1 MKYIKYL
8 ILIIIL
14 FLLQWNTYAALTV
27 SSSFS
32 NWLDS
37 LHTLLTT
44 LYLIIRPFLI
54 IWWKF
59 LSNTF
64 VYGSA
69 FGIDNV
75 LWQLWQL
82 VRTFTNYIIWFVFL
96 FSIFVYFFKWDSK
109 YSWKKLLPKIIIA
122 WVVVNMSWFL
132 LAVLLDFS
140 TILLVA
146 AWGIWH
152 QFTNISQKTNSN
164 IKKDVIRL
172 PLTFNTDKWMDKLLY
187 VKIKGTD
194 NLCQNKFKEDVDE
207 CYFYQCIYWD
217 WGKILNAPCLSI
229 MNWNFV
235 ILKNDGTKNNTLTD
249 KLIENWITIKDI
261 DYSSVWQL
269 FSLFRYMNTSF
280 LTDNTN
286 SLSQVA
292 VLTILKL
299 ILLVVLIIPF
309 ILLAIILV
317 IRVLILWVVIPM
329 SPIIL
334 WAYILWI
341 WDSQVKWKL
350 KDIISLIFQPVYVVF
365 MLSIWFIFIQA
376 VHTMIPSP
384 DKTDKKTILEQLQ
397 FTPEWENGIS
407 LWWLAQIQVKYNKD
421 NWKTTNNVDPK
432 NILSYFSWIIAN
444 LFSAIVMWILV
455 FIALKSNKWTKQ
467 ISSTVE
473 TYAWKAV
480 TTTPIIAGQSI
491 DSMKKVT
498 KWLQNIP
505 NWMKQGQ
512 QSELTN
518 KFEEIFK
525 WEKDDSSDSSS
536 S

>member
-8 ILIIIL
+8 IIIIIL
-14 FLLQWNTYAALTV
+14 FIFQTNVYADTTV
-27 SSSFS
+27 DSSFS
-32 NWLDS
+32 SWLDS
-37 LHTLLTT
+37 LHSLLTI

-75 LWQLWQL
+75 LWKLWQL

-122 WVVVNMSWFL
+122 WVVVNISWFL

-146 AWGIWH
+146 AWDIWS
-152 QFTNISQKTNSN
+152 QFTNIIQKVNPN
-164 IKKDVIRL
+164 VKKDVIQL
-172 PLTFNTDKWMDKLLY
+172 PLTFNVDATGNNFLSVKVGSDK
-187 VKIKGTD
+187 I
-194 NLCQNKFKEDVDE
+194 
-207 CYFYQCIYWD
+207 YQCIYWN
-217 WGKILNAPCLSI
+217 WWEVSNAPCLSI
-229 MNWNFV
+229 LDWNFA
-235 ILKNDGTKNNTLTD
+235 ILKKDKTKDNNFTN
-249 KLIENWITIKDI
+249 KLIKTWITTKDI
-261 DYSSVWQL
+261 DYNSVWQL

-299 ILLVVLIIPF
+299 ILLIVLIIPF
-309 ILLAIILV
+309 ILLSVILV
-317 IRVLILWVVIPM
+317 IRVLVLWVVIPM

-341 WDSQVKWKL
+341 WDSQIKWKL

-376 VHTMIPSP
+376 VHNMIPSP
-384 DKTDKKTILEQLQ
+384 EKTDKKTILEQLQ
-397 FTPEWENGIS
+397 FKEQWKKWIS
-407 LWWLAQIQVKYNKD
+407 LWWLAQIQVKSDKN
-421 NWKTTNNVDPK
+421 NWKTTNDVDPK

-444 LFSAIVMWILV
+444 LLSAIVMWMLV
-455 FIALKSNKWTKQ
+455 FTALKSNKWTKQ

-473 TYAWKAV
+473 TYAQKAV

-491 DSMKKVT
+491 DST
-498 KWLQNIP
+498 KAIFRWIQDIP
-505 NWMKQGQ
+505 TWMKQHQ
-512 QSELTN
+512 QGELT
-518 KFEEIFK
+518 KKIKKIVK
-525 WEKDDSSDSSS
+525 WEDDSSNKSSDKS
-536 S
+536 NS

>member
-1 MKYIKYL
+1 MKKFKYIL
-8 ILIIIL
+8 SIVIIL
-14 FLLQWNTYAALTV
+14 FSLFGITYWTDITV
-27 SSSFS
+27 NSSFS

-37 LHTLLTT
+37 LHNLLTT

-54 IWWKF
+54 IGWKF

-75 LWQLWQL
+75 LWKLWQL

-96 FSIFVYFFKWDSK
+96 FSIFVYFFKWESK
-109 YSWKKLLPKIIIA
+109 YSWKKLLPKIAIA
-122 WVVVNMSWFL
+122 AVVVNMSWFL

-146 AWGIWH
+146 AWGIGH
-152 QFTNISQKTNSN
+152 QFTNIAQKTDSN
-164 IKKDVIRL
+164 IKKDVIQL
-172 PLTFNTDKWMDKLLY
+172 PLTFNVDADPKKMIS
-187 VKIKGTD
+187 VKIK
-194 NLCQNKFKEDVDE
+194 NKD
-207 CYFYQCIYWD
+207 YYQCIYWS
-217 WGKILNAPCLSI
+217 WWKVWNAPCLS
-229 MNWNFV
+229 NLWWNFV
-235 ILKNDGTKNNTLTD
+235 ILNKNKKED
-249 KLIENWITIKDI
+249 KSLKKALMNSWITTKDI

-309 ILLAIILV
+309 VLLAVILV
-317 IRVLILWVVIPM
+317 IRVLVLWVVIPM

-341 WDSQVKWKL
+341 GDSQIKWKL

-365 MLSIWFIFIQA
+365 MLSIGFIFIQA
-376 VHTMIPSP
+376 VNTMIPSP
-384 DKTDKKTILEQLQ
+384 QKSDKKTILQQLK
-397 FTPEWENGIS
+397 FTPEWKNGIS
-407 LWWLAQIQVKYNKD
+407 LWWLAQIQVQYKKD
-421 NWKTTNNVDPK
+421 NWKTTNAVDPK
-432 NILSYFSWIIAN
+432 NILAYFSWIVAN
-444 LFSAIVMWILV
+444 LLSAIIMWMLV
-455 FIALKSNKWTKQ
+455 FTALKSNKWTKQ

-473 TYAWKAV
+473 TYAQKAV

-491 DSMKKVT
+491 DSMKQVVR
-498 KWLQNIP
+498 WLDQVS
-505 NWMKQGQ
+505 NWMMYKQNRNLQ
-512 QSELTN
+512 QEIDKVLKN
-518 KFEEIFK
+518 KN
-525 WEKDDSSDSSS
+525 DDSSDDKTNS
-536 S
+536 

>member
-1 MKYIKYL
+1 MKKFKYIL
-8 ILIIIL
+8 SLIIIL
-14 FLLQWNTYAALTV
+14 FSLVWVTYWESNVTV
-27 SSSFS
+27 NSSFS
-32 NWLDS
+32 SWLDT
-37 LHTLLTT
+37 LHNLLTT

-75 LWQLWQL
+75 LWKLWQL
-82 VRTFTNYIIWFVFL
+82 VRTFTNYIIWFIFL
-96 FSIFVYFFKWDSK
+96 FSIFIYFFKWDSK
-109 YSWKKLLPKIIIA
+109 YSWKKLLPKIVIA

-152 QFTNISQKTNSN
+152 QFTSIAQKTDSN
-164 IKKDVIRL
+164 IKKDIIQL
-172 PLTFNTDKWMDKLLY
+172 PITFNVDTNPKKMIS
-187 VKIKGTD
+187 VKIDKKD
-194 NLCQNKFKEDVDE
+194 
-207 CYFYQCIYWD
+207 YYQCIYWSG
-217 WGKILNAPCLSI
+217 WKVWNAPCLS
-229 MNWNFV
+229 NLWWKFV
-235 ILKNDGTKNNTLTD
+235 ILNKDKKENKDLTA
-249 KLIENWITIKDI
+249 KLQKKGISTKDI

-269 FSLFRYMNTSF
+269 FSLFRYMNTAF

-299 ILLVVLIIPF
+299 ILLIVLIIPF
-309 ILLAIILV
+309 ILLAVILV

-341 WDSQVKWKL
+341 WDSQIKWKL

-376 VHTMIPSP
+376 VNTMIPSP
-384 DKTDKKTILEQLQ
+384 EKKDKKTILRQLQ
-397 FTPEWENGIS
+397 FIPEWKNGIS
-407 LWWLAQIQVKYNKD
+407 LWWLAQIQVKYDKGNG
-421 NWKTTNNVDPK
+421 KTTNSADPK
-432 NILSYFSWIIAN
+432 NILAYFSWIVAN
-444 LFSAIVMWILV
+444 LLSAIIMWMLV
-455 FIALKSNKWTKQ
+455 FTALKSNKWTKQ

-473 TYAWKAV
+473 TYAQKAV

-491 DSMKKVT
+491 DSIKQVVG
-498 KWLQNIP
+498 WLESGLP
-505 NWMKQGQ
+505 NWIRAGQ
-512 QSELTN
+512 QSKFKEIN
-518 KFEEIFK
+518 KLIK
-525 WEKDDSSDSSS
+525 WEKKDDSEGKSS
-536 S
+536 

>member
-1 MKYIKYL
+1 MKKFKYIL
-8 ILIIIL
+8 SIVIIL
-14 FLLQWNTYAALTV
+14 FSLFGVTYWNAITV
-27 SSSFS
+27 NSSFS
-32 NWLDS
+32 SWIDT
-37 LHTLLTT
+37 LHSLLTT

-54 IWWKF
+54 IGWKF

-82 VRTFTNYIIWFVFL
+82 VRTFTNYIILFIFL
-96 FSIFVYFFKWDSK
+96 FSIFVYFFKWESK
-109 YSWKKLLPKIIIA
+109 YSWKKLLPKIAIA
-122 WVVVNMSWFL
+122 AIVVNMSWFL

-146 AWGIWH
+146 AWDIGH
-152 QFTNISQKTNSN
+152 QFTNIATKVNSN
-164 IKKDVIRL
+164 IKKDVLEI
-172 PLTFNTDKWMDKLLY
+172 PLTFNVDSWTWMLF
-187 VKIKGTD
+187 VKIK
-194 NLCQNKFKEDVDE
+194 NKD
-207 CYFYQCIYWD
+207 YYQCIYWT
-217 WGKILNAPCLSI
+217 WWKVWNAPCLS
-229 MNWNFV
+229 NLWWNFV
-235 ILKNDGTKNNTLTD
+235 ILNKNKKEDKSLTKA
-249 KLIENWITIKDI
+249 LINSWITTKDI

-309 ILLAIILV
+309 VLLAVILV
-317 IRVLILWVVIPM
+317 IRVLVLWVVIPM

-341 WDSQVKWKL
+341 GDSQIKWKL

-365 MLSIWFIFIQA
+365 MLSIWFIFIQS
-376 VHTMIPSP
+376 VYTMIPSP
-384 DKTDKKTILEQLQ
+384 QKTDKKTILQQLKI
-397 FTPEWENGIS
+397 TPQWSWLS
-407 LWWLAQIQVKYNKD
+407 LWWLAQIQVQYKKD
-421 NWKTTNNVDPK
+421 NWKTTNIVDPK
-432 NILSYFSWIIAN
+432 NILSYFSWIVAN
-444 LFSAIVMWILV
+444 LLSAIIMWMLV
-455 FIALKSNKWTKQ
+455 FTALKSNKWTKQ

-473 TYAWKAV
+473 TYAQKAV

-491 DSMKKVT
+491 DSMWKVVR
-498 KWLQNIP
+498 WLQDMP
-505 NWMKQGQ
+505 NWMMYKQNNNLQ
-512 QSELTN
+512 QEIDKVLKN
-518 KFEEIFK
+518 KN
-525 WEKDDSSDSSS
+525 DDSSDDT
-536 S
+536 